1 MRWMQLAK
9 VTALIPCAGQG
20 NRMGGTVNKPYLEVY
35 DRPLLAYTLDKFQS
49 HSLVDEIILIAKSDE
64 VEYCKQEIVHK
75 YSFTKVSSVV
85 VGGLERQDSVRSGL
99 AAVDAETEWII
110 VHDGVRPLVTAETIS
125 RALNTAFVHQTAVV
139 GVPVKDTIKIV
150 HADLTVKETPDRTS
164 LWQVQTPQVFRKDI
178 LLEAYKKAYL
188 SGWRGTD
195 DASLVEKYGRQV
207 WMVRGEYSNI
217 KVTTPEDLLYV
228 KEMIRVDE

>member
-1 MRWMQLAK
+1 MAK

-20 NRMGGTVNKPYLEVY
+20 KRMVAAVNKPYLEVY

-64 VEYCKQEIVHK
+64 VEYCQREIVQK
-75 YSFTKVSSVV
+75 YGFTKVRSVV
-85 VGGLERQDSVRSGL
+85 AGGLERQDSVRAGL
-99 AAVDAETEWII
+99 AVVDEEAEWII
-110 VHDGVRPLVTAETIS
+110 VHDGVRPLVTAETITL
-125 RALNTAFVHQTAVV
+125 ALNTAFVYQTAVV

-150 HADLTVKETPDRTS
+150 RADLSVQETPDRTS
-164 LWQVQTPQVFRKDI
+164 LWHVQTPQVFRKDI
-178 LLEAYKKAYL
+178 LLEAYEQAYL
-188 SGWRGTD
+188 LGWRGTD
-195 DASLVEKYGRQV
+195 DAVLVEKSGGQV
-207 WMVRGEYSNI
+207 RMVRGEYTNI